1 MKFILQCLTIL
12 APRPNFPRVCFRSY
26 LVPDKTAQTILLKG
40 KKHRA
45 IYMWWVKTI
54 SKRHILIVRPSRG
67 GDRNQNQ
74 YLAQTYLVYH
84 RVAFLFHYP
93 KLETQYSQD
102 TISTDN
108 NPFQLPINFKNL
120 SKPEWIELHCT
131 LHVTR

>member
-1 MKFILQCLTIL
+1 MGQNYLQET
-12 APRPNFPRVCFRSY
+12 Y
-26 LVPDKTAQTILLKG
+26 PDCKTLK
-40 KKHRA
+40 
-45 IYMWWVKTI
+45 
-54 SKRHILIVRPSRG
+54 G